1 MFEPPHKPTC
11 TWTFDTAGRG
21 RRSAVTE
28 LGFYVIEH
36 VATGKLITGYS
47 KRVSADVDEQ
57 IAALM
62 GARHPNRPM
71 TKLVESDLELKLLE
85 YPAHSIAA
93 AKDAVRNI
101 KRTVTPTYLLLNP

>member
-11 TWTFDTAGRG
+11 TWTYDVEGRG
-21 RRSAVTE
+21 YRREITE

-36 VATGKLITGYS
+36 VATGKIIVGYS

-62 GARHPNRPM
+62 GARHPNKRM

-85 YPAHSIAA
+85 YPAFSIQA
-93 AKDAVRNI
+93 AKDAVRKI
-101 KRTVTPTYLLLNP
+101 KRTVTPTYLLMNP